1 MHTRYTRAVLA
12 SVVVLAVAISCS
24 GTQSQGVRQE
34 SSQQWW
40 EREPT
45 SQPTAIDMPDVRA
58 IVQHSQKMALLLYA
72 ESGLAGRNSVLGLKD
87 VEPQIREIEAD
98 YYVLALAYAPTRGP
112 EERQALRKAGAE
124 VWSLLVLMR
133 AYREGLETA
142 NPRQSFDAVRQLRN
156 KQATWDWWR
165 IERFGK

>member
-1 MHTRYTRAVLA
+1 MPAVQ
-12 SVVVLAVAISCS
+12 VL
-24 GTQSQGVRQE
+24 
-34 SSQQWW
+34 
-40 EREPT
+40 
-45 SQPTAIDMPDVRA
+45 
-58 IVQHSQKMALLLYA
+58 VQHAQKMALLLGA
-72 ESGLAGRNSVLGLKD
+72 ESGLATRNSVLRLGD
-87 VEPQIREIEAD
+87 VEPQIREMEAD

-112 EERQALRKAGAE
+112 EERQALRNAGAE

-133 AYREGLETA
+133 AYKGGLETA